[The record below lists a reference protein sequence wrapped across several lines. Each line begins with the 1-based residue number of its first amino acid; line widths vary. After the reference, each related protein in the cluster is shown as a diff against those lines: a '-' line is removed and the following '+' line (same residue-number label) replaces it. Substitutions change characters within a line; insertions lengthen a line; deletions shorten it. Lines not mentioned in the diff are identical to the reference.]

1 MLGETE
7 LSVVE
12 SGGALL
18 ESGTTGEVELFSTL
32 KELAAKSANSGLF
45 FIFVITSPEDGVT
58 GEGAAPDEVEEPVE
72 GAAPEVLEGAAPDEV
87 EEPVEGAAPEVLEG
101 AAPEVLEGDA
111 PEVLEGAAPE
121 RLEAEAVMLFII
133 FCIRYF

>member
-7 LSVVE
+7 VSVVE
-12 SGGALL
+12 SGGAVL

-58 GEGAAPDEVEEPVE
+58 GAGAAPDGVEEPVEGDGPEGLAGASPDGVEEPVE
-72 GAAPEVLEGAAPDEV
+72 GAAPEGLAGAA
-87 EEPVEGAAPEVLEG
+87 L
-101 AAPEVLEGDA
+101 
-111 PEVLEGAAPE
+111 E